1 MRLSRGQ
8 AAARIDSNEHGNR
21 CPYHRCASQDWHDPL
36 SLEPFVK
43 SPGLFALS
51 LGALVGV
58 SGGCSV
64 GKGVGA
70 ASGKIFEL
78 GCSSAGDYYCPSP
91 GVCATEAEPG
101 PYDLRPSFFAG
112 EPIDDLREHSSGS
125 SAIMNNRL
133 TIRLQR
139 SGKQIEL
146 NDVLTFD
153 VTTSY
158 EVARCVR
165 GRVDDKTGAND
176 WDEANCFR
184 ASDTGPGRMRVQFDS
199 PVRAGLALK
208 ATCTA
213 NLVASAVS
221 APVPLSYTA
230 TPNPV
235 VTDGAWDSWVEFQE
249 FGGAS
254 QVDMVPNKRDAI
266 DTKFH
271 VQLGDRIYAT
281 SFALTLVDDQMVYE
295 AINNLPRQASRI
307 GGTLGGDPTTGRF
320 DFDLERGQGAQFFP

>member
-1 MRLSRGQ
+1 MKF
-8 AAARIDSNEHGNR
+8 
-21 CPYHRCASQDWHDPL
+21 P
-36 SLEPFVK
+36 
-43 SPGLFALS
+43 ALAMVWS
-51 LGALVGV
+51 GAILAI
-58 SGGCSV
+58 SGPSGCSV

-70 ASGKIFEL
+70 ASGTLFEY
-78 GCSSAGDYYCPSP
+78 GCSQDGDYCSTP
-91 GVCATEAEPG
+91 GVCGSQAASV
-101 PYDLRPSFFAG
+101 PYDLKPSFFAG
-112 EPIDDLREHSSGS
+112 EPIDDLREHSAG

-153 VTTSY
+153 ITTSY

-165 GRVDDKTGAND
+165 GRVDKDTGND

-199 PVRAGLALK
+199 PVRAALTLK

-221 APVPLSYTA
+221 APVPLSYSA
-230 TPNPV
+230 TPKPV
-235 VTDGAWDSWVEFQE
+235 VTDGSWDSWVEFQE
-249 FGGAS
+249 FGSAA
-254 QVDMVPNKRDAI
+254 QVNTPPQERTPI
-266 DTKFH
+266 DGKFR
-271 VQLGDRIYAT
+271 VELGDRIYAT
-281 SFALTLVDDQMVYE
+281 SFALTLVDDQVVTA
-295 AINNLPRQASRI
+295 AIKNLPKPAASI
-307 GGTLGGDPTTGRF
+307 GATLGGDRTTGRF

>member
-1 MRLSRGQ
+1 MKARG
-8 AAARIDSNEHGNR
+8 
-21 CPYHRCASQDWHDPL
+21 L
-36 SLEPFVK
+36 LLVF
-43 SPGLFALS
+43 
-51 LGALVGV
+51 LGAILGA
-58 SGGCSV
+58 SGLGCSV

-70 ASGKIFEL
+70 ASGNLYEYGCSKNGDY
-78 GCSSAGDYYCPSP
+78 GCSSPDKCG
-91 GVCATEAEPG
+91 TEIKPAPF
-101 PYDLRPSFFAG
+101 DLKPSFFAG
-112 EPIDDLREHSSGS
+112 EPIDDLRQLNPGT
-125 SAIMNNRL
+125 AIMSNRL

-139 SGKQIEL
+139 SGKQIEQ

-153 VTTSY
+153 VVSSY

-165 GRVDDKTGAND
+165 GRVDPDTGQNE

-184 ASDTGPGRMRVQFDS
+184 ASDAGPGRMRVQFDS
-199 PVRAGLALK
+199 PVRAGLTLK

-235 VTDGAWDSWVEFQE
+235 VTDGSWASWVEFQE
-249 FGGAS
+249 FGSAAQADRS
-254 QVDMVPNKRDAI
+254 PQARDRVLGY
-266 DTKFH
+266 FH
-271 VQLGDRIYAT
+271 IQLGDRIYAT
-281 SFALTLVDDQMVYE
+281 SFGLTLVDDQVVNA
-295 AINNLPRQASRI
+295 AIKNLPKPAANI

>member
-1 MRLSRGQ
+1 MKFPS
-8 AAARIDSNEHGNR
+8 
-21 CPYHRCASQDWHDPL
+21 
-36 SLEPFVK
+36 V
-43 SPGLFALS
+43 FALS
-51 LGALVGV
+51 LGALVGI

-78 GCSSAGDYYCPSP
+78 GCSSAGDYYCSS
-91 GVCATEAEPG
+91 GECATEAKPK
-101 PYDLRPSFFAG
+101 PYDLRPTFFAG
-112 EPIDDLREHSSGS
+112 EPIDDLREHSSG

-139 SGKQIEL
+139 SGKQIEQ

-153 VTTSY
+153 ITTSY

-165 GRVDDKTGAND
+165 GRVDRDTGAND

-184 ASDTGPGRMRVQFDS
+184 AGDTGPGRMRVQFDS
-199 PVRAGLALK
+199 PVRAALTLR
-208 ATCTA
+208 ATCSA

-235 VTDGAWDSWVEFQE
+235 VTDGSWDSWVEFQE
-249 FGGAS
+249 FGGAA
-254 QVDMVPNKRDAI
+254 QADRTPLMREAI
-266 DTKFH
+266 DRKFRIE
-271 VQLGDRIYAT
+271 LGNRIYAT
-281 SFALTLVDDQMVYE
+281 SFALTLVDDQMVNE
-295 AINNLPRQASRI
+295 AINNLPRQASRL